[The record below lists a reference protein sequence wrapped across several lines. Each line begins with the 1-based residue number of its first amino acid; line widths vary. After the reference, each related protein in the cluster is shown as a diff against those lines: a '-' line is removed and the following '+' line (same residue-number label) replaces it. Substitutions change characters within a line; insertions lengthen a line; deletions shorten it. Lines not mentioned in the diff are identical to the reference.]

1 MNGITLIH
9 MKELQNK
16 VKEELE
22 SLKTYLEENE
32 DSINQRHKEFVE
44 SQIELKESYIN

>member
-1 MNGITLIH
+1 
-9 MKELQNK
+9 MKELQHK

-32 DSINQRHKEFVE
+32 DSINQSHKEFVE

>member
-1 MNGITLIH
+1 MN
-9 MKELQNK
+9 ELQNK

-32 DSINQRHKEFVE
+32 DSINQRHKDFVE
-44 SQIELKESYIN
+44 SQIELKESYIH

>member
-1 MNGITLIH
+1 MNDITLIR
-9 MKELQNK
+9 MNELQNK
-16 VKEELE
+16 VEEELE

-44 SQIELKESYIN
+44 SQIELKESYIK